1 MVKKL
6 FGFMVTDDVQS
17 VTDGMMLVVDRAAG
31 HDGDYGSAPAVPG
44 ALVRV
49 IGKGAV
55 VCVYTP
61 NKDTTADGRA
71 SWTSAADHVYR
82 LPTTGELVAA
92 GALSSM
98 EMPTPVPAHA
108 WSAPTLGV
116 SVEWDA
122 PARQIFCGSSKPSTG
137 QMVAGVRTDN
147 MRAVVYTWTGSDWR
161 QEEISD
167 VESPDVEKHAA
178 PIPPIVTPDPRRNWW
193 QVEVDDGYN
202 ELFFEL
208 TNALQQSMRG
218 KGNERHANAKP
229 FTEQPIMALA
239 RMFGPGGPG
248 QQVGKKSQEAFGMYQ
263 RGEHDQAI
271 AELHGAMVYAA
282 AMILRIREEKG
293 CNG

>member
-1 MVKKL
+1 MTEFKS
-6 FGFMVTDDVQS
+6 THPNA
-17 VTDGMMLVVDRAAG
+17 TPDG
-31 HDGDYGSAPAVPG
+31 
-44 ALVRV
+44 
-49 IGKGAV
+49 K
-55 VCVYTP
+55 
-61 NKDTTADGRA
+61 
-71 SWTSAADHVYR
+71 
-82 LPTTGELVAA
+82 
-92 GALSSM
+92 
-98 EMPTPVPAHA
+98 MPTPVPAHA
-108 WSAPTLGV
+108 WSAPILAF
-116 SVEWDA
+116 SVEWDV
-122 PARQIFCGSSKPSTG
+122 PARQAFCRSSEPSTG
-137 QMVAGVRTDN
+137 DTVWGFRTDS
-147 MRAVVYTWTGSDWR
+147 AVRVAFTWTGSDWR

-167 VESPDVEKHAA
+167 VEFPDVEKHAT
-178 PIPPIVTPDPRRNWW
+178 PRPSVVVPDPRRNWW

-263 RGEHDQAI
+263 RGEHDRAI